1 MECRPVLRTVEM
13 VHAAE
18 RGKVWIWRECGVVGC
33 QCCSVEV
40 VQNAL
45 IRGSILYEY
54 RINVVVDP
62 QSMVGWRSAQ
72 NGTFTLRVQ
81 GVP

>member
-1 MECRPVLRTVEM
+1 MQTVADPNALPVDKLGGLIV
-13 VHAAE
+13 VDSN
-18 RGKVWIWRECGVVGC
+18 GVA
-33 QCCSVEV
+33 V
-40 VQNAL
+40 VQNSMK
-45 IRGSILYEY
+45 RGPILYEY

>member
-1 MECRPVLRTVEM
+1 MRHHRVAGHGVSTPAARIDCGPVIRAAEIVY
-13 VHAAE
+13 AAE

-45 IRGSILYEY
+45 ILESILHEY
-54 RINVVVDP
+54 RINVVIDP
-62 QSMVGWRSAQ
+62 
-72 NGTFTLRVQ
+72 
-81 GVP
+81 